1 MQSSPGLHA
10 MFGRH
15 SWPSC
20 LSANSMIHRAVR
32 AAFAMNDTTGRL
44 GPGAGFV
51 DTDDDAHAPTTS
63 ASTMAAMV
71 FLSTYMVE
79 PFSVR

>member
-15 SWPSC
+15 SWRSC

-32 AAFAMNDTTGRL
+32 AALAMNDTTGRL
-44 GPGAGFV
+44 GLGSGFV
-51 DTDDDAHAPTTS
+51 DTDEDAHAPTKS
-63 ASTMAAMV
+63 ASKMAAMV
-71 FLSTYMVE
+71 FLSARMVE